1 MRKIKSIVAVALTV
15 LMLMSCFVVYGSAQ
29 ENNSFTVKM
38 INYNVAGLPNF
49 SGKDVAKHQGD
60 VAEYFVANNFDII
73 AVQEDFGYHKNLVAG
88 LDGYNYQTNH
98 SGSIPGGDGLNIF
111 TKNMPMY
118 NEARY
123 EWDMSYGPIAEGD
136 TLTPK
141 GIIHSVIDVGNG
153 VYVDFY
159 NIHADAFDS
168 FGSQLARESNYTQ
181 LADLIDENYEKY
193 GRPVIV
199 TGDFNAYLHHFVGN
213 SNMYE
218 IFHERCQLKDA
229 WVELKN
235 DGDYNN
241 YAHWYGTNID
251 PWGNWDSV
259 EKVMYK
265 DGKGVKVKAVDFE
278 YKWLFNEKNESL
290 SDHAA
295 AECVLEFT
303 VTDDFVSDN
312 SDLEVVTVSPTRNIL
327 NMIKWIFKDLVTVFS
342 NIEELLEMLG

>member
-1 MRKIKSIVAVALTV
+1 MKKILALVLTV
-15 LMLMSCFVVYGSAQ
+15 LILLSSFVFYGSAQ
-29 ENNSFTVKM
+29 EESNSFTVKM

-60 VAEYFVANNFDII
+60 IAEYLVENNFDII

-88 LDGYNYQTNH
+88 LVGYNHQTNH

-111 TKNMPMY
+111 TKNMPIY

-123 EWDMSYGPIAEGD
+123 EWDISYGPIAEGD

-141 GIIHSVIDVGNG
+141 GIIHTVIDVGNG

-159 NIHADAFDS
+159 NIHADAFDT

-199 TGDFNAYLHHFVGN
+199 TGDFNAYLHYFAGN

-229 WVELKN
+229 WVEIKN
-235 DGDYNN
+235 DGDYHN
-241 YAHWYGTNID
+241 YAHWYDTNID

-259 EKVMYK
+259 EKFMYK
-265 DGKGVKVKAVDFE
+265 DGKGVKVEAVEFE
-278 YKWLFNEKNESL
+278 YKWLFNENQELL

-295 AECVLEFT
+295 AECVIEFT
-303 VTDDFVSDN
+303 IEDGFVSDN
-312 SDLEVVTVSPTRNIL
+312 SGLAKTEVSPMRNIL
-327 NMIKWIFKDLVTVFS
+327 NVIKWIFKDLVTVFT
-342 NIEELLEMLG
+342 NIDELLQMLG